1 MHIAQHYP
9 LSLEGPMSRTCL
21 LVLNVVHQY
30 PIHCHYPL
38 LLSNKLS
45 LSIIIIQYIVIIH
58 YCYPIRCHYPLSY
71 NTLSLSII
79 IIQYII
85 CVPGARPT
93 RTIACVHPSFPS
105 CRHRHEYTEVNKY
118 KIYPDRKVKQILHL
132 SDNLRNSLLLITF
145 CTLWALTCLA
155 MEPSQLLTNIVF
167 GNINV

>member
-9 LSLEGPMSRTCL
+9 LSLKAPMCFNRSRELTFW
-21 LVLNVVHQY
+21 
-30 PIHCHYPL
+30 
-38 LLSNKLS
+38 SWM
-45 LSIIIIQYIVIIH
+45 LSINIQYIAIIH
-58 YCYPIRCHYPLSY
+58 YYYPVRCHYPLSLS

-85 CVPGARPT
+85 CVPGARPP

-118 KIYPDRKVKQILHL
+118 KIYPDRRVKQILYL

-145 CTLWALTCLA
+145 RTLWALTCLA
-155 MEPSQLLTNIVF
+155 MEPSQLLTNILF
-167 GNINV
+167 GNKNV